1 MSMGIH
7 IPDMAVAKAQGLK
20 FTQPEQDLL
29 AEALKHNP
37 ELKGFV
43 DDMLNI
49 APEQRWANAINAV
62 RTLSILE
69 WKKYQSEMS

>member
-1 MSMGIH
+1 MGIH

-37 ELKGFV
+37 ELKGLL
-43 DDMLNI
+43 MI
-49 APEQRWANAINAV
+49 C
-62 RTLSILE
+62 
-69 WKKYQSEMS
+69 